1 MHLDTG
7 YVFIYIYIERMWED
21 GIISANARTDMPG
34 RMYTLFCVIGTHY
47 LPTIFFSSVT
57 RSIPLCNHSFHTVLG
72 CSSIPIFQYILRC
85 VREIRLFFLRKRKR
99 THIFY
104 YKTNYDKILQVVKW
118 KMKNVKM
125 KMSRNSVMTKGRVI
139 GKQMEE
145 ERERERGRARNK
157 EDSSYKEFMQF
168 IIFVLDH

>member
-1 MHLDTG
+1 MQSNALG
-7 YVFIYIYIERMWED
+7 YPVIRIYIYIYIERMWEY
-21 GIISANARTDMPG
+21 GIESANARTDMPG

-139 GKQMEE
+139 GKR
-145 ERERERGRARNK
+145 REKEHRIKYTLHIRNLCNLLF
-157 EDSSYKEFMQF
+157 SFL
-168 IIFVLDH
+168 IIRF